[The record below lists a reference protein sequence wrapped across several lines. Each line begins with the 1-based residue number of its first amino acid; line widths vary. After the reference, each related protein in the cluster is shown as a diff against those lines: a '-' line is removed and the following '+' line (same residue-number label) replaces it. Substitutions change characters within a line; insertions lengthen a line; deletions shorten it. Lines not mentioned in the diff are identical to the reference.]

1 MVAAS
6 SQPSAAVA
14 GLSLA
19 LAILTSLVITLTA
32 VIITR
37 SPGSRFADTL
47 PMAAAVFAA
56 SMGITLASLAGVGLL
71 RS

>member
-1 MVAAS
+1 MGAAS

-19 LAILTSLVITLTA
+19 LAFLISLVIALTA
-32 VIITR
+32 VIINR
-37 SPGSRFADTL
+37 SPGSRFVDIL
-47 PMAAAVFAA
+47 PMAATVFAA
-56 SMGITLASLAGVGLL
+56 SMGIALASLAGLGLL